1 MIKLAYFVKSAA
13 VIASVTG
20 IENLAGTYKGNYGEM
35 ALRFLNVFVRREG
48 RWQWVVH
55 QSTPVPKK

>member
-1 MIKLAYFVKSAA
+1 
-13 VIASVTG
+13 
-20 IENLAGTYKGNYGEM
+20 M